1 MYIDI
6 NEDKF
11 VLDFV
16 DYRYEFLKAN
26 TNKQDMMRATPY
38 FRAQFAH
45 KVYNKTT
52 GLYEKERSMGC
63 EKANELLE
71 FTRMGID
78 NV

>member
-1 MYIDI
+1 MYIDV

-11 VLDFV
+11 VLDFI
-16 DYRYEFLKAN
+16 DYRYEFLKVN

-38 FRAQFAH
+38 FRAKFAH

-52 GLYEKERSMGC
+52 QLFEKERHLGISYP
-63 EKANELLE
+63 NELLE
-71 FTRMGID
+71 FSRGVY